1 MNLLI
6 INQIINNSKK
16 EVKTMFIKKLNDLP
30 NIIHISGI
38 QVIMFTMKAKEIQK
52 KQAKKGKN

>member
-1 MNLLI
+1 MNIFL

-16 EVKTMFIKKLNDLP
+16 EERTMFIKKWNDLP

-38 QVIMFTMKAKEIQK
+38 QVIMFTMKAKGILGKRLKE
-52 KQAKKGKN
+52 GKN